1 LTGKLSRKNWR
12 QYPTVCGA
20 CENLSHPGLAS
31 YLVAVSNALISSV
44 KPGMLLSLIS
54 MTGVQVV
61 GRESYERLLDL
72 FHFER
77 LKKET
82 IVRYV
87 VSC

>member
-1 LTGKLSRKNWR
+1 
-12 QYPTVCGA
+12 
-20 CENLSHPGLAS
+20 
-31 YLVAVSNALISSV
+31 
-44 KPGMLLSLIS
+44 MLLSLIS